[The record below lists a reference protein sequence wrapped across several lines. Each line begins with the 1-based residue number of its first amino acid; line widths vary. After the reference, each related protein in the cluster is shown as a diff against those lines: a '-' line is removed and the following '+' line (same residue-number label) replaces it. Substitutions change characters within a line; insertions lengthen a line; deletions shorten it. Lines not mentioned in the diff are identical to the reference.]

1 MNTIISLPSFINT
14 SVGQIYRLA
23 PNYNPR
29 NIGIITTK
37 IIEEFKKDAQTI
49 SNNFFYYS
57 VDVNEVHKFT
67 ENILMQ
73 IDEFRELNVSQNEY
87 VRGIKVDDPN
97 RSSIQFVSAY
107 DVPPSYDDFVDLD
120 ACIRNIANIIV
131 NDAFTDYLL
140 SELGDDTVET
150 YLKRF
155 YEGKEG

>member
-1 MNTIISLPSFINT
+1 MNTIISLSSFINT

-29 NIGIITTK
+29 NIGIITSK

-49 SNNFFYYS
+49 CDSFFYYS
-57 VDVNEVHKFT
+57 VDLNEVQKFT
-67 ENILMQ
+67 ENILMA
-73 IDEFRELNVSQNEY
+73 IDEFQELNLSEEEY
-87 VRGIKVDDPN
+87 RNGVKVTDE
-97 RSSIQFVSAY
+97 RSGH
-107 DVPPSYDDFVDLD
+107 YDDFVDLD

-140 SELGDDTVET
+140 TELGDDKVET

>member
-23 PNYNPR
+23 PNYSPR

-37 IIEEFKKDAQTI
+37 IIEEFKKDAQRI
-49 SNNFFYYS
+49 SNDFFYYS
-57 VDVNEVHKFT
+57 VDVNEVQKFT
-67 ENILMQ
+67 ENILMA
-73 IDEFRELNVSQNEY
+73 IDEFQELNLSEEEY
-87 VRGIKVDDPN
+87 RNGVKVTDE
-97 RSSIQFVSAY
+97 RTGH
-107 DVPPSYDDFVDLD
+107 YDDFVDLD

-131 NDAFTDYLL
+131 NDEFTDYLL
-140 SELGDDTVET
+140 TELGDDKVET